1 MRSFSQ
7 CVLLLYVVLLTGC
20 ASTGAGDSRS
30 AISRSQDIQSGM
42 SYEAVLAVFK
52 GLKTRRT
59 FRGEAMALQ
68 ACSTVFPKIRDE
80 YVTVWFLEDRVSGLT
95 SRTRASG
102 WGGCTDG
109 MREVDWGQAPADIR
123 IKID

>member
-52 GLKTRRT
+52 GLKTRRPQ
-59 FRGEAMALQ
+59 RSDKL
-68 ACSTVFPKIRDE
+68 II
-80 YVTVWFLEDRVSGLT
+80 
-95 SRTRASG
+95 TR
-102 WGGCTDG
+102 
-109 MREVDWGQAPADIR
+109 RKKR
-123 IKID
+123 K

>member
-20 ASTGAGDSRS
+20 ASTGGGDSRS

-52 GLKTRRT
+52 GLETRRT
-59 FRGEAMALQ
+59 FQGDAMALQ
-68 ACSTVFPKIRDE
+68 ACSGGFPKMRDE
-80 YVTVWFLEDRVSGLT
+80 YVTVWFLGNRVSGLT
-95 SRTRASG
+95 SRSRPADWSCV
-102 WGGCTDG
+102 GGMC
-109 MREVDWGQAPADIR
+109 EVDWGQAPADIR

>member
-1 MRSFSQ
+1 MA
-7 CVLLLYVVLLTGC
+7 L
-20 ASTGAGDSRS
+20 
-30 AISRSQDIQSGM
+30 SQDIQSGM

-80 YVTVWFLEDRVSGLT
+80 YVTVWFLENRVSGLT
-95 SRTRASG
+95 SRSRAAG
-102 WGGCTDG
+102 WSCIDG

>member
-1 MRSFSQ
+1 MQILSQ
-7 CVLLLYVVLLTGC
+7 SVFLIFIVLLTGC
-20 ASTGAGDSRS
+20 ASTGGGDSRS

-42 SYEAVLAVFK
+42 SYEAVLALFK

-59 FRGEAMALQ
+59 FQGDAMALQ

-80 YVTVWFLEDRVSGLT
+80 YVTVWFLENRVSGLT
-95 SRTRASG
+95 SRSREAG
-102 WGGCTDG
+102 WSCIGG

>member
-68 ACSTVFPKIRDE
+68 ACVRRQPPWYQMT
-80 YVTVWFLEDRVSGLT
+80 
-95 SRTRASG
+95 
-102 WGGCTDG
+102 
-109 MREVDWGQAPADIR
+109 
-123 IKID
+123 